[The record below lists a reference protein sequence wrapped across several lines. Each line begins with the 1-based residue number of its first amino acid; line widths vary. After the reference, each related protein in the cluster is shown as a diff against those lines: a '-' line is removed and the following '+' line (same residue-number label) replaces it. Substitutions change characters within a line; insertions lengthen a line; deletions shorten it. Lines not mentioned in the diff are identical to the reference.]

1 MAKKITLDDS
11 KLMFGNQFTKSGK
24 KKTTKKSGAKK
35 STKGKKK

>member
-11 KLMFGNQFTKSGK
+11 KLMFGNQFTGK
-24 KKTTKKSGAKK
+24 KKTTKKSSAKK